1 MKTNAGFT
9 LIEVLVA
16 MVVTMIIMAGA
27 YSAFLSQQKSTV
39 VQTNVSDIQQNLRA
53 AMDFLARDIRMAGY
67 AGPTNE
73 GTDDFGFVDVRFS
86 DFSGNPNSGSKD
98 QGFLQFTWDT
108 DGNTSLDDSTDRITY
123 SLSDSSDVAPG
134 SIALMREVGSAG
146 RQPMA
151 GYIIAL
157 GLAYAYDYKQ
167 DGELDRDAAGN
178 VIWAVDTR
186 NDGVWDNLDTDGD
199 GQITPADTAGG
210 TSTGTP
216 VRNQDIRAVRIW
228 LLGRSEAPDNNF
240 IDNKTYVVGPRS
252 YQPNNHYRHRLLE
265 RTVLC
270 RNMGFK
276 L

>member
-53 AMDFLARDIRMAGY
+53 AMDFLSRDIRMAGY
-67 AGPTNE
+67 AGPTHG
-73 GTDDFGFVDVRFS
+73 GTASFGFVDVRFS
-86 DFSGNPNSGSKD
+86 DFSGTPDSGTKD

-108 DGNTSLDDSTDRITY
+108 DDNNTLDDAADMITY
-123 SLSDSSDVAPG
+123 SLSDTSTVAPG
-134 SIALMREVGSAG
+134 SIALMREIGSAG

-151 GYIIAL
+151 GYVIAL
-157 GLAYAYDYKQ
+157 GLAYAYDYNQ
-167 DGELDRDAAGN
+167 DGELDRDTAGN
-178 VIWAVDTR
+178 VIWAVDSG
-186 NDGVWDNLDTDGD
+186 NDGIWDNLDTDED
-199 GQITPADTAGG
+199 GQITTADTAGG
-210 TSTGTP
+210 SSTGTP

-228 LLGRSEAPDNNF
+228 LLGRSEAPDNAF
-240 IDNKTYVVGPRS
+240 TDNKTYVVGPWFI
-252 YQPNNHYRHRLLE
+252 QPNDNYRHRLLE